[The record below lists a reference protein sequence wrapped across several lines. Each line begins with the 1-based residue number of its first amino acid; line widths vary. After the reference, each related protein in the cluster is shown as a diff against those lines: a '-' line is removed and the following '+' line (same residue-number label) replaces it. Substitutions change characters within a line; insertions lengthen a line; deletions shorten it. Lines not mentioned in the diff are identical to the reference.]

1 MAPPVVKV
9 KFIGLGIALS
19 MGGAETIKLVVMT
32 TFPVLGAFGVSV
44 IVPGYV
50 WPAVRPAA
58 DVFTDAVT
66 PLGVVTGVVGETTSH
81 PLLLLALAV

>member
-1 MAPPVVKV
+1 V
-9 KFIGLGIALS
+9 KFIGLGVALS

-50 WPAVRPAA
+50 WPAVKPAA
-58 DVFTDAVT
+58 AVFTEAIT
-66 PLGVVTGVVGETTSH
+66 PAGVVTVVGLAGETTSH
-81 PLLLLALAV
+81 PLLLLAVAV